1 MPNFN
6 LFRGVSPLKKR
17 LNLRS
22 QMEYNGEWLM
32 TRDELVLLFQWL
44 FIDNG
49 DDHVLG
55 TGWYSRSKIASL
67 HSVVGFFVRGFS
79 IIVYQQAR
87 NLGYF
92 LLSGECQKGKR
103 KRNKNIILVTI
114 EKKKKKKLNHDK
126 RNVTFLAIW

>member
-1 MPNFN
+1 MVMIMFSALVDTQGLRLHRCIPLLDF
-6 LFRGVSPLKKR
+6 LFG
-17 LNLRS
+17 
-22 QMEYNGEWLM
+22 
-32 TRDELVLLFQWL
+32 
-44 FIDNG
+44 
-49 DDHVLG
+49 
-55 TGWYSRSKIASL
+55 
-67 HSVVGFFVRGFS
+67 GFS

-114 EKKKKKKLNHDK
+114 EKKKKKNLNHDK